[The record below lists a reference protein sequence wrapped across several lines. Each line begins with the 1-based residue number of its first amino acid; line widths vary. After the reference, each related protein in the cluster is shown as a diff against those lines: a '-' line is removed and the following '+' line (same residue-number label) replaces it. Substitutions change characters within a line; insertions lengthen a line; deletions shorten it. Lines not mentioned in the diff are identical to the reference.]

1 MITPRIVII
10 TGLSGS
16 GKSTALKALEDI
28 GFYCVDNLPPMLVQ
42 KFIEL
47 CIQSNCEIS
56 KIALLIDIREREFL
70 KEIPA
75 TIESLK
81 REGYPTEILFLEAS
95 DEDLIKRY
103 SETRRPHPLSGH
115 ESPLSAIQKERIMM
129 KPLREKADRVIDTTS
144 LNVHQ
149 LKSLIQSLYSKWSP
163 SKIIRLNIVSFG
175 YKYGIPLE
183 ADLVFDVRFL
193 PNPYFIEE
201 LKAASGQDQRV
212 ADYILRWRETRT
224 FINKI
229 KDLLDFLL
237 PLYEKE
243 GKSYITIAFGCT
255 GGKHRSVVIANEVG
269 RLINPE
275 RFKINVI
282 HRDIDKE

>member
-1 MITPRIVII
+1 MISPRIVII

-28 GFYCVDNLPPMLVQ
+28 GFYCVDNLPPMLVE

-47 CIQSNCEIS
+47 CIQSNREIS
-56 KIALLIDIREREFL
+56 KIAFLLDIREREFL
-70 KEIPA
+70 KEIPS

-81 REGYPTEILFLEAS
+81 KQGYLTETLFLEAS
-95 DEDLIKRY
+95 DEAIVKRY
-103 SETRRPHPLSGH
+103 SETRRPHPLFSH
-115 ESPLSAIQKERIMM
+115 ESPLKAIREERLLME
-129 KPLREKADRVIDTTS
+129 PLREKADRVIDTTS

-149 LKSLIQSLYSKWSP
+149 LKALIQSLYSNWSP
-163 SKIIRLNIVSFG
+163 SERIRLNIISFG
-175 YKYGIPLE
+175 YKYGIPYE

-201 LKAASGQDQRV
+201 LKDVSGEDQRV
-212 ADYILRWRETRT
+212 AEYILKWNETKI

-237 PLYEKE
+237 PLYQRE

-255 GGKHRSVVIANEVG
+255 GGKHRSVVIANEIAK
-269 RLINPE
+269 LIDPE
-275 RFKINVI
+275 RFKINMT
-282 HRDIDKE
+282 HRDIHKE